1 MGLDQRTGAVLYMYF
16 FPVCFLFFQYKTGIK
31 GRLGGWDIWGMN
43 KTKIE
48 WCDYSWNPI
57 KGLCPVGCWYCY
69 GRKIYQRFHLNP
81 EVRLDLD
88 ELMGPCP
95 KKPSRIFVCSTF
107 EIFHP
112 LADPYR
118 DNVFKQIALT
128 PEHTFIVL
136 TKMPDRVNR
145 AMPPNVWLGV
155 SVTDA
160 TETWRIN
167 RLLELSAGKRFVSYE
182 PMLGRIYHLPKGLD
196 WIIIGQLT
204 GAKKR
209 PPEKDWVER
218 LVGYAKEQGVPVFL
232 KNNLAETLGKPMIQE
247 FPK

>member
-1 MGLDQRTGAVLYMYF
+1 M
-16 FPVCFLFFQYKTGIK
+16 
-31 GRLGGWDIWGMN
+31 DIDSMN

-69 GRKIYQRFHLNP
+69 ARGIYKRFKMDPEPWLDISELNMTLHTKRTGKR
-81 EVRLDLD
+81 V
-88 ELMGPCP
+88 
-95 KKPSRIFVCSTF
+95 FVCSTF
-107 EIFHP
+107 ELFHP
-112 LADPYR
+112 VANPWR
-118 DNVFKQIALT
+118 DKILDVIQRRPDL
-128 PEHTFIVL
+128 TFIVL
-136 TKMPDRVNR
+136 TKMPDRIDR
-145 AMPPNVWLGV
+145 YLPKNVWLGV

-182 PMLGRIYHLPKGLD
+182 PMLGRIYHLPEGLD

-209 PPEKDWVER
+209 PPERDWVER

-232 KNNLAETLGKPMIQE
+232 KKNLSSVWGKPLIQE
-247 FPK
+247 YPK